1 MQLYNALQIDTFQE
15 VNPSQ
20 YRGIYIV
27 HFLMMVCLTDANM
40 RHSASMS

>member
-20 YRGIYIV
+20 NRGIYIV
-27 HFLMMVCLTDANM
+27 YLFLFNPACDSQRVIRST
-40 RHSASMS
+40 H